1 MWWLALVALLPAT
14 VALVY
19 TVRLI
24 GASFRGQ
31 AFTFPLLLLTPLVW
45 AVTILLVILSGVF
58 S

>member
-14 VALVY
+14 VALIY

-31 AFTFPLLLLTPLVW
+31 NVTYGLILLTPLAW
-45 AVTILLVILSGVF
+45 AVTILLVIWSGVF